1 MANRQDMAVLQ
12 HTAKLREMVKW
23 MSLRTSE
30 EALR

>member
-12 HTAKLREMVKW
+12 HTANLREMVNW

-30 EALR
+30 ESLR